1 MTLREK
7 RPAVELDSKRY
18 LKTLDIYGRVL
29 AIVLML
35 FGLRQWAVIVGVAA
49 SPGGPF
55 ETMSVAWQLATMYL
69 AVADLVASVGMWMR
83 VAWGNVLWIC
93 AALSEIA
100 FHTFFIST
108 FGSDYTV
115 VGFHLFAIGG
125 FATLLLLARKERQ
138 AWPFNRR

>member
-1 MTLREK
+1 
-7 RPAVELDSKRY
+7 
-18 LKTLDIYGRVL
+18 
-29 AIVLML
+29 ML

-100 FHTFFIST
+100 FHTFFVST

>member
-29 AIVLML
+29 AIILML